1 MFTKD
6 AKNVHILCDF
16 WARASGMLGGSAA
29 QRPMRCEKETAALPF
44 PIVIRLLII

>member
-16 WARASGMLGGSAA
+16 WASASGMLGGSAA
-29 QRPMRCEKETAALPF
+29 QRPMRCEKEAAALPF
-44 PIVIRLLII
+44 PIVIRP